1 MVFCTKAVTI
11 IAGAVAERMRFAPY
25 LIYSFFVCGIIYPI
39 YGHWMR
45 GDGWLSTLPYGAGC
59 VDFAGSAVVHTVG
72 GMLALVGAYVLGP
85 RKNKYNPDGTSNAI
99 PGHNL
104 TLVVVG
110 TLILAF
116 GWFGFNAGSTLGATD
131 LRISVVA
138 TNTFLAAAAGAS
150 AIIFMSYI
158 IFGFTDIGLA
168 CNGALGGL
176 VAITGPCAY
185 VAPWAAIA
193 FGVIAGAIMWGTVIF
208 VETKLKIDDPLGAV
222 AVHGA
227 NGIWGCLHLGSLQT
241 EPTEE

>member
-1 MVFCTKAVTI
+1 
-11 IAGAVAERMRFAPY
+11 
-25 LIYSFFVCGIIYPI
+25 LQDL
-39 YGHWMR
+39 H
-45 GDGWLSTLPYGAGC
+45 
-59 VDFAGSAVVHTVG
+59 VVHTVG
-72 GMLALVGAYVLGP
+72 GDARLWEAYVLGP

-150 AIIFMSYI
+150 AIIFMSYLSL
-158 IFGFTDIGLA
+158 DSQIGLA

-176 VAITGPCAY
+176 VAITGPLCICSTMGL
-185 VAPWAAIA
+185 P
-193 FGVIAGAIMWGTVIF
+193 
-208 VETKLKIDDPLGAV
+208 
-222 AVHGA
+222 
-227 NGIWGCLHLGSLQT
+227 
-241 EPTEE
+241 